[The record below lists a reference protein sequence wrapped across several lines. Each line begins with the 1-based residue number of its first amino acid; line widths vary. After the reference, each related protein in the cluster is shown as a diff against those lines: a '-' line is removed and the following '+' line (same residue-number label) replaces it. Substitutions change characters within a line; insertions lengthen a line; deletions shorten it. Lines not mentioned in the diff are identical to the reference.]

1 MSPACM
7 RIFRTTFTLQS
18 YITLQQ
24 VSRLSSWSR
33 SPSDLIDAGAASL
46 TKRLQ
51 NQSSGPQPEG
61 RGSDPAPV

>member
-7 RIFRTTFTLQS
+7 RISRTTFTLQS

-33 SPSDLIDAGAASL
+33 SPSDLIKAGAASL
-46 TKRLQ
+46 TKRRGIGPICGV
-51 NQSSGPQPEG
+51 QSREE
-61 RGSDPAPV
+61 